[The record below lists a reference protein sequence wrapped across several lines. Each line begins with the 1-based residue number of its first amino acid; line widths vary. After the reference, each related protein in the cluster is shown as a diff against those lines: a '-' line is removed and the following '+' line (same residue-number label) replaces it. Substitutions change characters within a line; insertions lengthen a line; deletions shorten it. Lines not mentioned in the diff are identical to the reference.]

1 MKQKLFITMA
11 AFLPTLI
18 VQPANATI
26 MPFAGRNYT
35 TNGVLAT
42 GMVDNG
48 ALSGT
53 EIRRS
58 ADDIP
63 ADSPV
68 TVSGAGDLRTL
79 IVGEV
84 GDGNF
89 GTIKTL
95 IIQNHVIT
103 QEEFDF
109 LATDLQDL
117 VTLNLADATLPDD
130 VRLDD
135 EVKEKS
141 VHWQFLILPKGTKIR
156 PNFTKYSNLK
166 YAVDGGLEKI
176 WIVSPEAGYITKNI
190 DYIASILP
198 EGINNPADGIR
209 LSVAFVGSI
218 NVDDVAALVSHN
230 TPLSSARI
238 WHLYNSTGLSMDDF
252 GRLGG
257 YIQGN
262 NNGEKPTG
270 FVLPPGM
277 NVDDAFAK
285 LSSGGHSGD
294 IGNVY
299 SLSSGENDN
308 GITLTVRI
316 VNTATF
322 DIARFATVDT
332 KKAILQSLSYGWPS
346 KPVDANI
353 IKALNGT
360 KRCISVDLSGMQ
372 MDDDAIL
379 NGVTEG
385 TVMYVK
391 LPGNVK
397 FNIDNYQGTTF
408 GAIARVKTEWGASGE
423 KKVAVCYQRV
433 PGTLNKIV
441 GYRSQ
446 EMLEY
451 PRIRYRGLINMH
463 DVEHL
468 LDNNK
473 NIYCDMSDVRVVKYL
488 NPEDEGKS
496 PKDFKADMVV
506 DREDR
511 DMSLIHNNFIQYLA
525 LPEGTTIPENVDA
538 FKSQCPKLLGVGAFD
553 NTTKAL
559 AYHSYALE
567 GGAAGDVI
575 SMFVDDGDKIGNGES
590 SIKAL
595 TMSGTLNFH
604 DITPGNNCGAGG
616 HYSSTGSG
624 CQGTHALNANNTTLL
639 EECDFSDAVFPT
651 QKDMYFQVATIY
663 HERCKKFKLPIS
675 EKMTIIPDSCME
687 NFTKV
692 TELCIPANYRTIGKS
707 AFKNMTGLK
716 KITTTAVQSED
727 NITDR
732 GEGTIV
738 LSYNLEEIATE
749 AFVGINTMYDVYVLA
764 EKAPKCASGAF
775 DAGMLYGNNGFT
787 NVHPSKRM
795 NYINEGK
802 IIGMLH
808 YPRVIVGTEEEKNY
822 TDITRKYTLIDETGA
837 LNGKGELFVWP
848 THSEFGRSYRQAKCT
863 VEVNGEQRG
872 CNWGAWKEYDA
883 NGDLI
888 WSEGDGVIL
897 EGELTM
903 DNTYN
908 LDYAGWHEFVLA
920 NNYYRKASEGE
931 ITPDYSKFKEQDWYT
946 ICFPYNL
953 TRSQLLKYFGVSQG
967 ETYNDGDREVAAEKD
982 IYPDVRTLVEV
993 KRHRNYSKEGGL
1005 ITFVFSN
1012 NLITE
1017 DGGMDVEI
1025 SSDKIQTA
1033 ENGDRYMT
1041 KDTKPWNYV
1050 DAKTATDEELFD
1062 NDPIIVKGGYPYII
1076 RPYIPVGKVNDDVHF
1091 IPAQSSDEL
1100 GGGHSIVVNEATG
1113 AKVSVPYIKHQV
1125 YAIDVDNSTED
1136 KEMYA
1141 KDGEDLYHYHF
1152 IGTYGF
1158 HDMSDS
1164 GVESVALQYK
1174 EMPMYSFFISKTK
1187 SNPRHLLYR
1196 TMTDGV
1202 KWNALTSIIG
1212 GNSSAQYMNLSR
1224 NEGDMTNVYVDFQ
1237 CDNDAFED
1245 INGNSKKTILAMDF
1259 AEEHGGT
1266 TGITDYTSVPQEN
1279 AKRGVYSLDG
1289 RFVGTRTDNLPKGI
1303 YVANGKKYIVK

>member
-1 MKQKLFITMA
+1 MQKFFITVVA
-11 AFLPTLI
+11 LLPALI
-18 VQPANATI
+18 VHSAKDNG
-26 MPFAGRNYT
+26 MSFAEQSYP
-35 TNGVLAT
+35 TNGTVVSD
-42 GMVDNG
+42 MVDNG
-48 ALSGT
+48 TLSGST
-53 EIRRS
+53 INK
-58 ADDIP
+58 AAADIP
-63 ADSPV
+63 ADNPI
-68 TVSGAGDLRTL
+68 TVSGEGELKTL
-79 IVGEV
+79 IMTQVPEESF
-84 GDGNF
+84 GDI
-89 GTIKTL
+89 TTL
-95 IIQNHVIT
+95 IIQDHIIT

-109 LATDLQDL
+109 LATDLKNA
-117 VTLNLADATLPDD
+117 VTINLADATLPDN
-130 VRLDD
+130 VRLGDNVAD
-135 EVKEKS
+135 KS
-141 VHWQFLILPKGTKIR
+141 VQWQFLILPKGTKIR
-156 PNFTKYSNLK
+156 PNFTKYGNLR
-166 YAVDGGLEKI
+166 YAVGGGLEKI
-176 WIVSPEAGYITKNI
+176 WVVSTAAGYIKNNI
-190 DYIASILP
+190 DNIASILP
-198 EGINNPADGIR
+198 EGINNTAETGKR
-209 LSVAFVGSI
+209 LEVAFVGPI
-218 NVDDVAALVSHN
+218 NLDDVNSLVSTQSDN
-230 TPLSSARI
+230 SASPLNNARI
-238 WHLYNSTGLSMDDF
+238 WNFYNAEGLSEADF
-252 GRLGG
+252 EGLGSKTLG
-257 YIQGN
+257 SN
-262 NNGEKPTG
+262 SDPTG
-270 FVLPPGM
+270 FILPPGF
-277 NVDDAFAK
+277 NVK
-285 LSSGGHSGD
+285 TIYEKIGD
-294 IGNVY
+294 SWKIGNIY
-299 SLSSGENDN
+299 SLSAGDN
-308 GITLTVRI
+308 GRTLTVRI
-316 VNTATF
+316 INTKTF
-322 DIARFATVDT
+322 DIARFATVDSRI
-332 KKAILQSLSYGWPS
+332 AVLSGGT
-346 KPVDANI
+346 VDDNI

-360 KRCISVDLSGMQ
+360 KRCVSVDLSDMNFPNGS
-372 MDDDAIL
+372 DAIL
-379 NGVTEG
+379 KNVTEG

-391 LPGNVK
+391 LPD
-397 FNIDNYQGTTF
+397 NINFDIAHYDGTTF
-408 GAIARVKTEWGASGE
+408 GAIARI
-423 KKVAVCYQRV
+423 KKSEYTPGTAFCQDIAVCYQRV
-433 PGTLNKIV
+433 PGTLNKMV
-441 GYRSQ
+441 GYRST
-446 EMLEY
+446 EMRKHEH
-451 PRIRYRGLINMH
+451 IRYRGLFNMH

-468 LDNNK
+468 LVNNS
-473 NIYCDMSDVRVVKYL
+473 NIYCDMTDVRVVKY
-488 NPEDEGKS
+488 NDE
-496 PKDFKADMVV
+496 KDENKKPNEFSLDMVT
-506 DREDR
+506 DHPDK
-511 DMSLIHNNFIQYLA
+511 DMSKINNEFVKYLA
-525 LPEGTTIPENVDA
+525 LPVGTAIPEDLQA
-538 FKSQCPKLLGVGAFD
+538 FKKNCPSLLAIGTFD
-553 NTTKAL
+553 DDDKSLTL
-559 AYHSYALE
+559 QSYAE
-567 GGAAGDVI
+567 KGGAVAHVA
-575 SMFVDDGDKIGNGES
+575 MMLCNDGDRISNDNPVK
-590 SIKAL
+590 KL
-595 TMSGTLNFH
+595 TMTGNLNFY
-604 DITPGNNCGAGG
+604 DITKNLQQCNAEG
-616 HYSSTGSG
+616 HYSDGS
-624 CQGTHALNANNTTLL
+624 NNETPQVPGFTAVATELHD
-639 EECDFSDAVFPT
+639 CDFSNAVFPV
-651 QKDMYFQVATIY
+651 QNDMRFSAAGMYSSNC
-663 HERCKKFKLPIS
+663 ERFKLPTS
-675 EKMTIIPDSCME
+675 PYMTIIPDGCM
-687 NFTKV
+687 NLFDKV
-692 TELCIPANYRTIGKS
+692 TELCIPANYEEIGRD
-707 AFKNMTGLK
+707 AFRQLGAK
-716 KITTTAVQSED
+716 KITTTD
-727 NITDR
+727 NDPEIITDR

-738 LSYNLEEIATE
+738 LSANLRHICEN
-749 AFVGINTMYDVYVLA
+749 AFWGINKIYDVYLLA
-764 EKAPKCASGAF
+764 EKAPKCESGAF
-775 DAGMLYGNNGFT
+775 DAAMLYGNNGFT

-802 IIGMLH
+802 VIGMLH
-808 YPRVIVGTEEEKNY
+808 YPRVIVGTDEEKNY
-822 TDITRKYTLIDETGA
+822 TDVTRKYTLIDETGA

-848 THSEFGRSYRQAKCT
+848 THSEFGRSYRQAICT

-888 WSEGDGVIL
+888 GSEGDGVIL

-920 NNYYRKASEGE
+920 NSYYRKASEGE